1 MRLGATSHTPN
12 SNCTNCGRLHDAAT
26 PVGEKRLAVSPSSGS
41 VAICIRCG
49 HIMIYA
55 DDLSLR
61 DPTVEEFLEVATDPR
76 VIRARA
82 AVDATEKGKW
92 SRERT
97 SRTKPPSSN
106 G

>member
-1 MRLGATSHTPN
+1 
-12 SNCTNCGRLHDAAT
+12 
-26 PVGEKRLAVSPSSGS
+26 
-41 VAICIRCG
+41 
-49 HIMIYA
+49 MIYA